1 MTPLEPFPVL
11 TPLGPAVCVGV
22 LADLDDVEWVTW
34 ILATGE
40 PWFWRNPHI
49 RLRRNVTN
57 GLLGSSPFCGL
68 NDAVLAQIERYRAAG
83 WLPPGYRPED
93 PRTWKL

>member
-1 MTPLEPFPVL
+1 MTPLEPFPVY
-11 TPLGPAVCVGV
+11 TPLGIAKCVGIC
-22 LADLDDVEWVTW
+22 DEQDDVEWVTF

-57 GLLGSSPFCGL
+57 GLLASSGFTGL
-68 NDAVLAQIERYRAAG
+68 NDPVLNQIKRYKASG
-83 WLPPGYRPED
+83 FLPPEYD
-93 PRTWKL
+93 PATPQTWQV